1 MEFGLNK
8 LPWYGQIGA
17 FLLIAIIGLGA
28 FWFYYLGPQDEA
40 LAETQAELEQKRTE
54 LAQAEQ
60 DNIEL
65 EEFRTEVDDLNT
77 RLEALSAVLP
87 EQEEVAGLLRQ
98 LQTFAVQSN
107 LTIRAFQP
115 QAAVTQEMHS
125 EWPYRLQLD
134 GTYHNLGMF
143 FDRIGKFPRI
153 INISDVVIR
162 AKEPPELNLTIT
174 AECTATTFVL
184 LDAPEPEP
192 APEAEPAPT
201 D

>member
-1 MEFGLNK
+1 MELGLNK
-8 LPWYGQIGA
+8 LPWYGQILA
-17 FLLIAIIGLGA
+17 FLLVAIVLLGA

-40 LAETQAELEQKRTE
+40 QALKQAELERKRTE
-54 LAQAEQ
+54 LDQAEQ

-65 EEFRTEVDDLNT
+65 EEFRAEVDDLNN
-77 RLEALSAVLP
+77 RLDALSAVLP
-87 EQEEVAGLLRQ
+87 AQEEVAAMLRQ

-107 LTIRAFQP
+107 LTIRAFRP
-115 QAAVTQEMHS
+115 QAAVMQEMHS

-134 GTYHNLGMF
+134 GTFHNLGMF
-143 FDRIGKFPRI
+143 FDRISKFPRI

-184 LDAPEPEP
+184 LAVP
-192 APEAEPAPT
+192 AAAEPAPT
-201 D
+201 T

>member
-1 MEFGLNK
+1 MELGLNK
-8 LPWYGQIGA
+8 LSWYGQVLA
-17 FLLIAIIGLGA
+17 FLLVATVLLGV
-28 FWFYYLGPQDEA
+28 FWVYYLGPQDEV
-40 LAETQAELEQKRTE
+40 LAQKQADLEGKRVELD
-54 LAQAEQ
+54 QAEQ

-65 EEFRTEVDDLNT
+65 EEFRAEVADLNN

-107 LTIRAFQP
+107 LTIRAFRP

-125 EWPYRLQLD
+125 EWPYRLELD
-134 GTYHNLGMF
+134 GTYHNLGIF
-143 FDRIGKFPRI
+143 FDRISRFPRI

-162 AKEPPELNLTIT
+162 ARDPPELNLTIA

-184 LDAPEPEP
+184 LDP
-192 APEAEPAPT
+192 PEAAAPAPT
-201 D
+201 T

>member
-8 LPWYGQIGA
+8 LPWYGQVLA
-17 FLLIAIIGLGA
+17 FLLVSSLLLAA
-28 FWFYYLGPQDEA
+28 FWCYYVGPQHEA
-40 LAETQAELEQKRTE
+40 QAQKQTELEQKRAE
-54 LAQAEQ
+54 LEQAEQ

-65 EEFRTEVDDLNT
+65 EEFRTEVDDLNS

-107 LTIRAFQP
+107 LTIRAFRP

-143 FDRIGKFPRI
+143 FDRISKFPRI
-153 INISDVVIR
+153 INISDIVIR

-174 AECTATTFVL
+174 AECTVTTFVL
-184 LDAPEPEP
+184 LDALEPV
-192 APEAEPAPT
+192 PAPT
-201 D
+201 T

>member
-1 MEFGLNK
+1 MELGLNK
-8 LPWYGQIGA
+8 LPWYGQVGA
-17 FLLIAIIGLGA
+17 FLMVVIALFLA
-28 FWFYYLGPQDEA
+28 FRFYYVGPQLEA
-40 LAETQAELEQKRTE
+40 QVLKQTELQQKRSE

-60 DNIEL
+60 DAIEL
-65 EEFRTEVDDLNT
+65 AAFQMEVDDLNN

-87 EQEEVAGLLRQ
+87 EQQEVAGLLRR

-107 LTIRAFQP
+107 LTLRAFRP

-125 EWPYRLQLD
+125 EWPIRLQLD

-143 FDRIGKFPRI
+143 FDRVSKFSRI
-153 INISDVVIR
+153 INISDVLIR

-184 LDAPEPEP
+184 LNVPATAAETAP
-192 APEAEPAPT
+192 AL
-201 D
+201 

>member
-1 MEFGLNK
+1 MELGLNK
-8 LPWYGQIGA
+8 LPWYGQVGA
-17 FLLIAIIGLGA
+17 FLMVVIALFLA
-28 FWFYYLGPQDEA
+28 FRFYYVGPQLEA
-40 LAETQAELEQKRTE
+40 QVLKQTELQQKRSE

-60 DNIEL
+60 DAIEL
-65 EEFRTEVDDLNT
+65 AAFQMEVDDLNN

-87 EQEEVAGLLRQ
+87 EQQEVAGLLRR

-107 LTIRAFQP
+107 LTLRAFRP

-125 EWPYRLQLD
+125 EWPIRLQLD

-143 FDRIGKFPRI
+143 FDRVSKFSRI
-153 INISDVVIR
+153 INISDVLIR

-184 LDAPEPEP
+184 LNVPQT
-192 APEAEPAPT
+192 EAETAPAL
-201 D
+201 